1 MSFSNN
7 SKSAQYSQE
16 NRNDGSNEK
25 EHQFNQQ
32 AINEMDT
39 RTKHSKRNSQ
49 FNRFQSIFYIPPQLQ
64 LLTQKAQQK
73 LLSKPNP
80 ESSMSTSR
88 RESIQK
94 RRSKRLSQY
103 ADMFEIPEETSSQ
116 LQLPSKS
123 QLDSSIDFSSYS
135 TALQTPTLP
144 TSHSQEPT
152 FSSSKSH
159 PVSPTNP
166 NEPNQ
171 PTTFFEPGPHVTPY
185 YQTLHKKTSNNSS
198 LLSHKTSQGFS
209 YDSVD
214 NTSSEVLTHPEFPPG
229 FEQIPIFPKLTPKP
243 LKNNHRIS
251 TPIQQQ
257 SSSQTDNLPQPK
269 AFHRRAHSEWTP
281 EERKAK
287 RISIAVSIQKKEKE
301 PLPPLPNENPKSR
314 RESRIKSYH
323 STVSSDQ
330 ANKPLPITPPEISTK
345 EDHAHRHSER
355 KSSSTSQKIKDH
367 ITNLDD
373 VGSLDTF
380 QKSTQSETFKK
391 VQQRNSEEFG
401 KHRSVYRN
409 SIFMAPQSAQLEAPE
424 GFYHSADSE
433 IANNFKQKFNKGTSK
448 QQLFTNDKL
457 FSPSENP
464 KPTGLSHDY
473 EMEHSRVAS
482 DSRKS
487 SYRSSIDNTAFNLID
502 TNKKGSNLNTSEL
515 GHSYQTETIQKHISS
530 DTKYDYSSTNS
541 SLEVHGK
548 LKNPNKNKDQPLS
561 TYTQNHQSKT
571 ANPSGRSNQ
580 VKKKPRVFFHNQHK
594 RTIFSTKPYFP
605 GHSIKQKLQKD
616 LPLQS
621 DLMIDSQ
628 NEEFRNKSNSLS
640 AELLQNIPQ
649 KAHLDQNVQNS
660 LKPQKFSFITSTY
673 IQNSKEE
680 NSNFNQSWARN
691 EKGSSTPVSFGA
703 MKYTKDFSSPVDL
716 KISHSNSQ
724 GKALED
730 ELNYMHGNSAHNC
743 KQLSD

>member
-7 SKSAQYSQE
+7 RKSAQYSQE
-16 NRNDGSNEK
+16 NRDDRPDGK
-25 EHQFNQQ
+25 EHQFKPRVVND
-32 AINEMDT
+32 MDT
-39 RTKHSKRNSQ
+39 GHKHSKRNSQ

-103 ADMFEIPEETSSQ
+103 TDMFEIPEETSSQ

-166 NEPNQ
+166 NEANQ
-171 PTTFFEPGPHVTPY
+171 PTSFFEPGPHVTPY
-185 YQTLHKKTSNNSS
+185 YQTLHKKASNSSS

-243 LKNNHRIS
+243 LKKNHRIS
-251 TPIQQQ
+251 TPVQQQ
-257 SSSQTDNLPQPK
+257 SSSHIDNLSQPK
-269 AFHRRAHSEWTP
+269 AFHRRVHSEWTS
-281 EERKAK
+281 EQRKAK
-287 RISIAVSIQKKEKE
+287 HISIAVSIKKKERE

-323 STVSSDQ
+323 STVSNDQ
-330 ANKPLPITPPEISTK
+330 ANKPLPIPPQEISTK
-345 EDHAHRHSER
+345 EEHGHRHGKR
-355 KSSSTSQKIKDH
+355 KSSSSSQQVKDQ
-367 ITNLDD
+367 IANLDD
-373 VGSLDTF
+373 VGSLNTF
-380 QKSTQSETFKK
+380 QNSTQPKTIKK
-391 VQQRNSEEFG
+391 AQPRSTKEIG
-401 KHRSVYRN
+401 KRRSVYRN
-409 SIFMAPQSAQLEAPE
+409 SFFMAPQSAQLEASE
-424 GFYHSADSE
+424 GFCRSANSE
-433 IANNFKQKFNKGTSK
+433 IANNFIQKFNKGTSK
-448 QQLFTNDKL
+448 QQLVKNDHL
-457 FSPSENP
+457 FSSTEDQ
-464 KPTGLSHDY
+464 KPTRLSYNHD
-473 EMEHSRVAS
+473 MEHSRVAG
-482 DSRKS
+482 DSQKF
-487 SYRSSIDNTAFNLID
+487 SYRSSIDIKAFNPNDIN
-502 TNKKGSNLNTSEL
+502 NKASNLNTPEL
-515 GHSYQTETIQKHISS
+515 GYSYQTEMAQKHISS

-548 LKNPNKNKDQPLS
+548 LKNPNPNPNKDQPLS
-561 TYTQNHQSKT
+561 TYAQNHQAKT

-580 VKKKPRVFFHNQHK
+580 VKKKPRVFYHNQHK

-605 GHSIKQKLQKD
+605 GHNIKQKLQ
-616 LPLQS
+616 S
-621 DLMIDSQ
+621 NLMIDNQ
-628 NEEFRNKSNSLS
+628 NDECRNKANLLS
-640 AELLQNIPQ
+640 AELLQNTSP
-649 KAHLDQNVQNS
+649 KAHLGQNVQSS
-660 LKPQKFSFITSTY
+660 LDPQKFSSFTSTGL
-673 IQNSKEE
+673 QHSKEE
-680 NSNFNQSWARN
+680 NNNFNQSWVRN
-691 EKGSSTPVSFGA
+691 EKGSSPPVSFGT
-703 MKYTKDFSSPVDL
+703 MKYTKDLPSPADL
-716 KISHSNSQ
+716 TISHSNSQ
-724 GKALED
+724 GKAL
-730 ELNYMHGNSAHNC
+730 
-743 KQLSD
+743 